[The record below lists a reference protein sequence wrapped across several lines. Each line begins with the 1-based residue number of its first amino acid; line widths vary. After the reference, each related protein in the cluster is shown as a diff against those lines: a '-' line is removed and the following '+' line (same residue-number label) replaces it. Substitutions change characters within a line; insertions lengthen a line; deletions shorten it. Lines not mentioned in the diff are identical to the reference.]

1 MLAFGVSILG
11 GLYGGYL
18 SGALIK
24 RGKSVGAARK
34 TALFVCAVCVLPLV
48 LMPFIPNLWGMVA
61 VAALAMA
68 AHQGFSANL
77 FTVPSDLFPKAVVA
91 SVIESAARS
100 ERLWGGLLDQFVS
113 HIVQWTHSYVP
124 VFALCGSAY
133 LLALLLLHLLTPKY
147 APRIRNTDGGTI
159 SVP

>member
-1 MLAFGVSILG
+1 
-11 GLYGGYL
+11 
-18 SGALIK
+18 
-24 RGKSVGAARK
+24 
-34 TALFVCAVCVLPLV
+34 LPLV

-77 FTVPSDLFPKAVVA
+77 FTVPSDLFPKAAVA
-91 SVIESAARS
+91 SVIGIGGALGAAG
-100 ERLWGGLLDQFVS
+100 GGLLDQFVS
-113 HIVQWTHSYVP
+113 HIVQWTHSYVL

-147 APRIRNTDGGTI
+147 AAANPKY
-159 SVP
+159 